1 MTPRSRGAA
10 SADTENPR
18 RGHSVVMGS
27 ALVAGIVSL
36 VWGLL
41 LQRTGR
47 RRVEVS
53 LDERL
58 RFESVLSELSASLID
73 VSMSDLDGAIERG
86 LQRVGT
92 FLKVDRA
99 NLHEYGDEGAIVRIS
114 WATEGIRPLSRVL
127 EPDQFPWATEQ
138 LRGGHIVRFSRLD
151 ELPEQASIDR
161 QSYQRSGTQSDLSL
175 PLRAGES
182 LLGVLSFDS
191 IREERAWP
199 DELQSR
205 LQLLA
210 EIFTGALERRRAEL
224 ALNERQRF
232 EALLWELS
240 AVFSGLPVLDV
251 DQEIIRGLRR
261 IVDFLDVDQGSLV
274 EFAEGGRLARITHSW
289 MAEGVVPA
297 PSAITF
303 DQTPWAVARLQ
314 GGEVVRFSRLDEL
327 AGEDAARDRRT
338 YLALGIKSRVEVPL
352 MVGETAVGA
361 LALST
366 LGAERPWPDDLVQ
379 HLRLFGE
386 VFANAL
392 SRKRAEMEAQGLRH
406 DLAHAGRVATV
417 GELTASLAHEL
428 NQPLTAILSNAQ
440 AGQRILGTA
449 PADLEVV
456 REILNDIVEDNKRAG
471 DVIRRLRSLLR
482 KGRREVKAL
491 DLNEAV
497 GEVARLVG
505 GDALVRGLAIQ
516 LELDPGLPLVLGD
529 RVQLQQVALN
539 LVLNAMDAMQNA
551 RTGQRALLLRTA
563 RDGAKTVRV
572 EVSDSGAGVSEG
584 DLDKI
589 FQAFYTTKPDGMG
602 LGLAITR
609 SIVEAHGGRLEAR
622 NNAGGGAT
630 FSFTLPVDGAG
641 P

>member
-1 MTPRSRGAA
+1 MVRSSGAF
-10 SADTENPR
+10 S
-18 RGHSVVMGS
+18 GS
-27 ALVAGIVSL
+27 ARFSRWTGPTSTNTVTRERSFVSP
-36 VWGLL
+36 GPR
-41 LQRTGR
+41 Q
-47 RRVEVS
+47 
-53 LDERL
+53 
-58 RFESVLSELSASLID
+58 
-73 VSMSDLDGAIERG
+73 
-86 LQRVGT
+86 
-92 FLKVDRA
+92 
-99 NLHEYGDEGAIVRIS
+99 
-114 WATEGIRPLSRVL
+114 GIRPLSRVL

-151 ELPEQASIDR
+151 ELPEQAWIDR

-240 AVFSGLPVLDV
+240 AVFSGLPALDV

-366 LGAERPWPDDLVQ
+366 LGAERAV
-379 HLRLFGE
+379 
-386 VFANAL
+386 
-392 SRKRAEMEAQGLRH
+392 
-406 DLAHAGRVATV
+406 AGRPGAAPQALRGSVRQCAV
-417 GELTASLAHEL
+417 
-428 NQPLTAILSNAQ
+428 AQ
-440 AGQRILGTA
+440 AGGDGSAGASARSRPRRSGGH
-449 PADLEVV
+449 
-456 REILNDIVEDNKRAG
+456 RGRAH
-471 DVIRRLRSLLR
+471 SL
-482 KGRREVKAL
+482 
-491 DLNEAV
+491 
-497 GEVARLVG
+497 
-505 GDALVRGLAIQ
+505 
-516 LELDPGLPLVLGD
+516 
-529 RVQLQQVALN
+529 
-539 LVLNAMDAMQNA
+539 
-551 RTGQRALLLRTA
+551 
-563 RDGAKTVRV
+563 
-572 EVSDSGAGVSEG
+572 
-584 DLDKI
+584 
-589 FQAFYTTKPDGMG
+589 
-602 LGLAITR
+602 
-609 SIVEAHGGRLEAR
+609 
-622 NNAGGGAT
+622 
-630 FSFTLPVDGAG
+630 AG

>member
-1 MTPRSRGAA
+1 LAIMG
-10 SADTENPR
+10 
-18 RGHSVVMGS
+18 GVLVV
-27 ALVAGIVSL
+27 GIVSL
-36 VWGLL
+36 AWGLL

-58 RFESVLSELSASLID
+58 RFESLLSELSASLID

-99 NLHEYGDEGAIVRIS
+99 NLHEYVPEGAIVRIS

-138 LRGGHIVRFSRLD
+138 LRGGHIVRFTRLD
-151 ELPEQASIDR
+151 ELPEQASLDR
-161 QSYQRSGTQSDLSL
+161 QSYQRSGTRSDLSL

-191 IREERAWP
+191 IREERTWP

-210 EIFTGALERRRAEL
+210 EIFKGALERRRAEL

-240 AVFSGLPVLDV
+240 AVFSGLPALDV
-251 DQEIIRGLRR
+251 DREITRGLRR
-261 IVDFLDVDQGSLV
+261 IVDFLDVDRGSLV
-274 EFAEGGRLARITHSW
+274 EFSEDGRLARITHSW
-289 MAEGVVPA
+289 MVEGVVPA

-303 DQTPWAVARLQ
+303 DQTPWAVRRLQ

-327 AGEDAARDRRT
+327 SGEDAAKDRRT
-338 YLALGIKSRVEVPL
+338 YRALGIKSRVEVPL

-366 LGAERPWPDDLVQ
+366 LGAERPWRDDLVQ

-386 VFANAL
+386 VFANVL

-440 AGQRILGTA
+440 AGQRILGTT

-471 DVIRRLRSLLR
+471 DVIRRLRSLLK

-491 DLNEAV
+491 DVNEAV

-505 GDALVRGLAIQ
+505 GDAAVRELTLR

-551 RTGQRALLLRTA
+551 PADRRTLLLRTA
-563 RDGAKTVRV
+563 REGRKTVRV
-572 EVSDSGAGVSEG
+572 EVRDSGAGVSEG
-584 DLDKI
+584 DLGKI
-589 FQAFYTTKPDGMG
+589 FQAFYTTKADGMG

-622 NNAGGGAT
+622 NNADGGAT
-630 FSFTLPVDGAG
+630 FSFTLPVDDTEA
-641 P
+641 

>member
-1 MTPRSRGAA
+1 
-10 SADTENPR
+10 
-18 RGHSVVMGS
+18 MGG
-27 ALVAGIVSL
+27 ALVVGIVSL

-58 RFESVLSELSASLID
+58 RFESLLSELSASLID

-99 NLHEYGDEGAIVRIS
+99 NLLEYVDKGAIVRIS

-138 LRGGHIVRFSRLD
+138 LRRGHIVRFSRLD
-151 ELPEQASIDR
+151 ELPEQASVDR

-191 IREERAWP
+191 IREERTWP

-224 ALNERQRF
+224 ALSERQRF

-240 AVFSGLPVLDV
+240 VVFSGLPALDV
-251 DQEIIRGLRR
+251 DHEITRGLRR
-261 IVDFLDVDQGSLV
+261 IVDFLDVDWGSLV
-274 EFAEGGRLARITHSW
+274 EFSEDGRSARITHSW

-303 DQTPWAVARLQ
+303 DETPWAVRRLQ

-327 AGEDAARDRRT
+327 SGEGAAKDRRT
-338 YLALGIKSRVEVPL
+338 YRALRIKSRVEVPL
-352 MVGETAVGA
+352 MVGETTVGA

-366 LGAERPWPDDLVQ
+366 LGTERPWRDDLVQ

-406 DLAHAGRVATV
+406 DLTHAGRVATV

-440 AGQRILGTA
+440 AGQRILGTN
-449 PADLEVV
+449 PADLDVV
-456 REILNDIVEDNKRAG
+456 REILNDIVEDNKRAS
-471 DVIRRLRSLLR
+471 DVIRRLRSLLK
-482 KGRREVKAL
+482 KGSREVKAL

-497 GEVARLVG
+497 REVARLVS
-505 GDALVRGLAIQ
+505 GDAAVRGLHLR
-516 LELDPGLPLVLGD
+516 LELDSGLPLVLGD

-551 RTGQRALLLRTA
+551 RADRRSLLLRTA

-584 DLDKI
+584 DLGKI
-589 FQAFYTTKPDGMG
+589 FQAFYTTKADGMG

-622 NNAGGGAT
+622 NNADGGAT
-630 FSFTLPVDGAG
+630 FSFTLPVDDTGW
-641 P
+641 